1 MDCFPFAHKSN
12 RFPQIR
18 QSDWPGVTHPSPV
31 NAVWS
36 KAPFLWPKSVFQE
49 DLLRGVLRDQSGSL
63 NTPLGLYLKLVQH
76 LPPGSHQGSPQAP
89 GPFWDDCGLPMASAL
104 SSLGHSPASPLGQV
118 VSNNPSAVT
127 ESLPHSAA
135 GPLFSLLSLLLLH
148 SSHHGMSNSLL
159 SFFMKRW
166 WENLWFISEM

>member
-104 SSLGHSPASPLGQV
+104 NSLGYSPASPLGQV

-127 ESLPHSAA
+127 ESLPPSAA
-135 GPLFSLLSLLLLH
+135 GPLFPCSAFYCYIRPTMVCRTLC
-148 SSHHGMSNSLL
+148 
-159 SFFMKRW
+159 
-166 WENLWFISEM
+166 